1 MTISQDQDSRK
12 EELPVGPRRTVVLV
26 DAPQQWLR
34 QPGDLIG
41 AISTLLVIALIVL
54 FTIYTP
60 TTTVAVESD
69 VRVFSQDLLK
79 TLVNIPIN
87 LAQGVVTYFVPIAIW
102 TLLAIRKRWQ
112 TLLTSVLAGAAAL
125 GLSVIITWVT
135 NKYWPELNL
144 SVDLPEQLTIQFAI
158 SVIPYASLVSAIL
171 IVAGTVRGSR
181 TIKTSWTLL
190 LAVLFFAVLQRHQNL
205 TEAAVMLLTG
215 ITVGMFARWVSGS
228 ESERDIGSALVN
240 LVRRSG
246 IDAVEIV
253 RLDNIPTEQLHSWNV
268 ISTKP
273 LFYSDDFAWA
283 QLRQLVG
290 NRLRLSELNT
300 SKNEETA
307 EKLLAKIDS
316 VSQADGIT
324 DAPHIDSTK
333 LYLKAREIST
343 PAEEILISRNYLA
356 RDVDGNYFH
365 LLILDEDRRIL
376 GILETWWRRLRLR
389 SDLRHNSTNQHRAA
403 QQMALMLLQT
413 ERLGIAADKFAAM
426 SDSQHSILVATAVRN
441 TPSLKEVNTAEI
453 PDAAIVEL
461 WKKLGAAHQ
470 RGLSHNNIHP
480 GTITYIDGELHL
492 HSWYSG
498 SAISPD
504 MSRKIDLA
512 QLATALT
519 ATIGIERT
527 VTSMNE
533 ALGLEKILTIAPF
546 LQRTILPEESREYFS
561 AERKKDFQDL
571 RDALTKQV
579 PESSNSAPVN
589 FWRFSPKTIITTF
602 IGLGAVIILLGS
614 INFNDL
620 SQALQQAQPT
630 WMVFAFICGLI
641 TYLGAGLTLKAYTP
655 EKIGITDSTLVQI
668 AASVVTLVAPAGIGP
683 AALNLRF
690 LQKRGV
696 SLSAGLA
703 TVSLVQLAQF
713 ITTLLLL
720 FILSFGSGELM
731 QVELPTATLSIALG
745 VVIIVIAL
753 IVLIPRLRN
762 WIWGKLKPTF
772 SQIWPRMIWLIT
784 HPQRIALGVA
794 GSVLMTA
801 GFVACFGLSL
811 YSFGYTLP
819 VVTLT
824 LTFLLANS
832 LGSAIPSPGGI
843 GPVEATL
850 TGGLVFAGVPYSVA
864 FSAVILYR
872 LFTFWGR
879 VPLGWLA
886 LKAADKRGL
895 I

>member
-1 MTISQDQDSRK
+1 MSNSPNKDSQKQD
-12 EELPVGPRRTVVLV
+12 LPVGPRRTVVLV

-34 QPGDLIG
+34 QPGDLVG
-41 AISTLLVIALIVL
+41 AISALLVIALIVL
-54 FTIYTP
+54 FAIYTP
-60 TTTVAVESD
+60 TTTIAVESD
-69 VRVFSQDLLK
+69 VRTFSRDLLQ

-87 LAQGVVTYFVPIAIW
+87 LAQGVVTYLVPIAIW
-102 TLLAIRKRWQ
+102 LLLAIRKRWK
-112 TLLTSVLAGAAAL
+112 TLITSILAGATAL
-125 GLSVIITWVT
+125 GFASFTTWIT

-144 SVDLPEQLTIQFAI
+144 SVELPEQLTIQFAI
-158 SVIPYASLVSAIL
+158 SIIPYASMVGAVL
-171 IVAGTVRGSR
+171 IVAGTIRGSR
-181 TIKTSWTLL
+181 TIKTAWTLL
-190 LAVLFFAVLQRHQNL
+190 LVVLFFAVLQGHQNL
-205 TEAAVMLLTG
+205 TEAAVMLLLG
-215 ITVGMFARWVSGS
+215 VSVGMFARWVSGS
-228 ESERDIGSALVN
+228 EPERDTGMELIN

-246 IDAVEIV
+246 IDVIELIRV
-253 RLDNIPTEQLHSWNV
+253 DNIPQQQLQTWNI

-273 LFYSDDFAWA
+273 LSYTDDFAWA
-283 QLRQLVG
+283 QLRKLAE
-290 NRLRLSELNT
+290 NRLPLHDAKG
-300 SKNEETA
+300 SKHGETA
-307 EKLLAKIDS
+307 EKLLAKIELAT
-316 VSQADGIT
+316 QADAIT
-324 DAPHIDSTK
+324 DAPHIDAAQ
-333 LYLKAREIST
+333 LYSQAREIST

-356 RDVDGNYFH
+356 RDISGNYFH

-403 QQMALMLLQT
+403 EQMALMLLQT

-426 SDSQHSILVATAVRN
+426 SDSQYSILVATAVRN
-441 TPSLKEVNTAEI
+441 TPSLKETKTTEI
-453 PDAAIVEL
+453 SDEAVVQL
-461 WKKLGAAHQ
+461 WHKLGSAHQ
-470 RGLSHNNIHP
+470 RGLSHGNIHS
-480 GTITYIDGELHL
+480 GTITYIDGKLEL

-504 MSRKIDLA
+504 VSRKIDLA
-512 QLATALT
+512 QLAAALT
-519 ATIGIERT
+519 ETIGIERT
-527 VTSMNE
+527 VATMNK
-533 ALGLEKILTIAPF
+533 ALGLEKILAIAPF
-546 LQRTILPEESREYFS
+546 LQRTVLPEESRNYFTG
-561 AERKKDFQDL
+561 EKKKEFQGL
-571 RDALTKQV
+571 RDALAQQV
-579 PESSNSAPVN
+579 PESSNSEPVN
-589 FWRFSPKTIITTF
+589 LWRFSPKTIITAF
-602 IGLGAVIILLGS
+602 IGVGAVIILLGS
-614 INFNDL
+614 INFTDL
-620 SQALQQAQPT
+620 SKALQQAQPT
-630 WMVFAFICGLI
+630 WMILAFICGLI

-655 EKIGITDSTLVQI
+655 EKIGIIDSTLVQI

-713 ITTLLLL
+713 VTTLLLL
-720 FILSFGSGELM
+720 FILSFGSGELLH
-731 QVELPTATLSIALG
+731 VELPTATISIALG
-745 VVIIVIAL
+745 TVVIIIAL
-753 IVLIPRLRN
+753 IILIPRLRN
-762 WIWGKLKPTF
+762 WIWNKLKPTI
-772 SQIWPRMIWLIT
+772 SQIWPRMIWLAT

-801 GFVACFGLSL
+801 GFVACFGLCL
-811 YSFGYTLP
+811 YSFGYKLSI
-819 VVTLT
+819 VTLA

-886 LKAADKRGL
+886 LKATDKRGL